1 MIFLAPLN
9 SRILTMYV
17 IHKRTGLIAG
27 GKEGV
32 GGKEIVAGVDDSL
45 KTFKWKG
52 SLEIGW

>member
-9 SRILTMYV
+9 SSILTMYV
-17 IHKRTGLIAG
+17 IRKRTGLIAG

-45 KTFKWKG
+45 KTLKWKG